1 MATASQ
7 SLFNMTVASDNAGG
21 NQGLLMP
28 KLQFRFRVN
37 FLNFGVDVN
46 GGLQL
51 TKQVVDCSRPNLSF
65 AEIPLQ
71 VYNSTL
77 KIAGKHTRADM
88 SVNIRDDAS
97 GSVSRAVGQQ
107 LQKQFDFVEQ
117 ASAATGQDY
126 KFQTNIEILD
136 GGNGALAPTVLETWT
151 GLSLDPNS
159 SNYVARVIGDINE
172 NYDSV
177 NNQIQYSGSFSNKS
191 NYVRVS
197 AVNFTT
203 PNYFDANGLAKSQ
216 FTGSLPTNASG
227 TFGGAIGVAGGAVA
241 GTALDALKLY
251 FP

>member
-37 FLNFGVDVN
+37 FLNFGVDST

-51 TKQVVDCSRPNLSF
+51 TKQVIDCSRPNLSF

-77 KIAGKHTRADM
+77 KIAGKHTWADM

-97 GSVSRAVGQQ
+97 GTVSKAVGQQ
-107 LQKQFDFVEQ
+107 LQKQLDFVEQ

-136 GGNGALAPTVLETWT
+136 GGNGTLAPTVLETWELY
-151 GLSLDPNS
+151 GCFLKSA
-159 SNYVARVIGDINE
+159 NYNAL
-172 NYDSV
+172 NYGASEAVTIALAIAYDNAIQSPLTAGVGTSV
-177 NNQIQYSGSFSNKS
+177 GRAFSGS
-191 NYVRVS
+191 
-197 AVNFTT
+197 
-203 PNYFDANGLAKSQ
+203 
-216 FTGSLPTNASG
+216 TGIATGIG
-227 TFGGAIGVAGGAVA
+227 TQGQQ
-241 GTALDALKLY
+241 
-251 FP
+251 